1 MSVLYLN
8 EKYDRLKDYSA
19 VVKGAK
25 GIVTIRIECSEPGSL
40 GFLLEELGNI
50 ERQQKLAENT
60 AKEEAARA
68 KRKKPLALPAPPL
81 QLPYFGEG
89 GAE

>member
-1 MSVLYLN
+1 MSIIYIN
-8 EKYDRLKDYSA
+8 EKHDRLKDYSA

-25 GIVTIRIECSEPGSL
+25 GVVTIRIECNEPGSL

-50 ERQQKLAENT
+50 ERAQKLAAQR
-60 AKEEAARA
+60 AKEEAAAA

-89 GAE
+89 GDA